1 MKKYFYTVFV
11 FTKFNTRRFFRDR
24 LAIFFTVIFPLIFLF
39 IFGSFSK
46 GGSLSF
52 KVAII
57 NQSSNSYA
65 SDYVKTARADKLMK
79 VDDSVKTVEKADEK
93 MKRSEIDATIILP
106 PNFGEQKAGLPS
118 GQAVVSYTDNNE
130 QSAQA
135 LVPLLQRQFKAINN
149 NIAPSVEPFTV
160 TSTKL
165 NQRSLSKFDYTFAGL
180 LGFSIIGLGIFGP
193 VNVFPELKKQGILR
207 RLHTTPLK
215 VSQYFISNVLSQA
228 IVGLITLSI
237 SFLVAI
243 LVFHLKV
250 IGNWFELAAFIA
262 FGIISIYGIGLAIGG
277 WAKNE
282 RQSAPLSNIIVFP
295 MMFLSGTFFPRY
307 GMPLWLQHIS
317 NYLPLTPIIDG
328 IRLIATEGKGLM
340 DILQQLGLMAVWT
353 VVIYVIAFR
362 SFRWE

>member
-1 MKKYFYTVFV
+1 
-11 FTKFNTRRFFRDR
+11 
-24 LAIFFTVIFPLIFLF
+24 
-39 IFGSFSK
+39 
-46 GGSLSF
+46 
-52 KVAII
+52 
-57 NQSSNSYA
+57 
-65 SDYVKTARADKLMK
+65 
-79 VDDSVKTVEKADEK
+79 
-93 MKRSEIDATIILP
+93 
-106 PNFGEQKAGLPS
+106 
-118 GQAVVSYTDNNE
+118 
-130 QSAQA
+130 
-135 LVPLLQRQFKAINN
+135 
-149 NIAPSVEPFTV
+149 
-160 TSTKL
+160 
-165 NQRSLSKFDYTFAGL
+165 
-180 LGFSIIGLGIFGP
+180 
-193 VNVFPELKKQGILR
+193 
-207 RLHTTPLK
+207 
-215 VSQYFISNVLSQA
+215 
-228 IVGLITLSI
+228 
-237 SFLVAI
+237 
-243 LVFHLKV
+243 V